1 MLFNERL
8 GVDHNM
14 DLDSKIYVA
23 GHKGLV
29 GSAILRALQSNG
41 YHNLVCRSSSELDL
55 RDRGEVYNLFQQE
68 KIDYVFLAAAKVGG
82 IAANNDYPAD
92 FIRDNLFIQTN
103 VIDAAYQFNVKKL
116 LFLGSTCIYPKFAP
130 QPLKEE
136 YLLTGELEPTN
147 QPYAIAK
154 IAGINMC
161 QSYNRQYGTKYISV
175 MPTNMYGPHDN
186 FDLKT
191 SHVLPALIR
200 KFHDAKENNIPEVEV
215 WGTGNPRR
223 EFLHSDDLAEACL
236 FLMEHYNESEIINV
250 GVGQDISIQEL
261 AELIRSIVGYDGE
274 IVFNSTI
281 PDGTPRKLV
290 DVTKINNL
298 GWKAQISLESGL
310 RSVYQAFQK
319 EYLIKQ

>member
-1 MLFNERL
+1 
-8 GVDHNM
+8 M

-103 VIDAAYQFNVKKL
+103 VIDAAYQFNVKKF

-261 AELIRSIVGYDGE
+261 AELIRSIVGYDGG

-298 GWKAQISLESGL
+298 GWKAKISLESGL

-319 EYLIKQ
+319 GYLIKQ